1 MILGMSLSTFTL
13 LHVVISLVGI
23 ASGLIVV
30 YGFIAGKRLDIW
42 TALFLLTT
50 VLTSATGFL
59 FPFKASSTVS
69 YRRRSFAAGA
79 RGRHRRALSSPSGRW
94 LAPDLRGLC
103 HGCSLSELLCI
114 GSAVLPQ
121 GFCVACI
128 GSQRQRAAVPHR
140 SACTPGNFCR
150 ADDCC
155 GQEIRMLTR
164 GSFFQSISSDGQ
176 SRLMKPPSGQK
187 AKMLASELYLAT
199 DP

>member
-1 MILGMSLSTFTL
+1 MILGMSLSTFTF

-30 YGFIAGKRLDIW
+30 YGFIAGKRLDTW
-42 TALFLLTT
+42 TAALPSHHRFNQRDRL
-50 VLTSATGFL
+50 S
-59 FPFKASSTVS
+59 FPIQASSTVS
-69 YRRRSFAAGA
+69 YCRRAFAAGA

-121 GFCVACI
+121 GSCAACI

-140 SACTPGNFCR
+140 SACAPGNFCL
-150 ADDCC
+150 ADDCG
-155 GQEIRMLTR
+155 GQEIPMLTR
-164 GSFFQSISSDGQ
+164 G
-176 SRLMKPPSGQK
+176 R
-187 AKMLASELYLAT
+187 
-199 DP
+199 